1 MRFAPGNGPEVGMT
15 ENEMRGRR
23 TAVLWPWVGFAAV
36 VLAAIA
42 LYFAYTPR

>member
-1 MRFAPGNGPEVGMT
+1 MPGPEVSRMSEHET
-15 ENEMRGRR
+15 QVRR
-23 TAVLWPWVGFAAV
+23 TPAVLWPWVGFAAV

>member
-1 MRFAPGNGPEVGMT
+1 MQEDETRV
-15 ENEMRGRR
+15 RR
-23 TAVLWPWVGFAAV
+23 TPAVLWPWVAFAAV

>member
-1 MRFAPGNGPEVGMT
+1 MSEG
-15 ENEMRGRR
+15 EMQARR
-23 TAVLWPWVGFAAV
+23 KTAVLWPWVGFAVV